1 MTRKFS
7 SIRQAVL
14 FASMLLLA
22 LTYIYP
28 FIYTFMNSLRTKIDF
43 IKYPFR
49 IEFNRLSF
57 NNYIVLIS
65 QMKILLSIKNTFSI
79 TIWTISFL
87 LVFSTM
93 SSCAFAKLKF
103 SGSRF
108 VYLLIL
114 TTLFIPG
121 QVTMIPM
128 YAMFSK
134 AGLVGRHF
142 GVIISYLASFL
153 PGTILLLTSHFKGIP
168 DEMIEAA
175 KMDGC
180 SYWRSILIIYVPMGL
195 PAIAI
200 SIIFSFLGVWNDL
213 FTPMILIP
221 GTEKR
226 TVMVALSTIIGRY
239 GGDATYQFAGMTLV
253 SIPTILVYLIFQRFI
268 VEGISLG
275 SIK

>member
-1 MTRKFS
+1 
-7 SIRQAVL
+7 
-14 FASMLLLA
+14 
-22 LTYIYP
+22 
-28 FIYTFMNSLRTKIDF
+28 MNSLRTKIDF